1 MTSSV
6 LNLGMNLG
14 VSERLKAIQETNE
27 QLKGKNIV
35 VQIGPK
41 RFFQI
46 ENPINILWPFQIS
59 LCGFLRQPIF

>member
-27 QLKGKNIV
+27 QLKGRN
-35 VQIGPK
+35 
-41 RFFQI
+41 
-46 ENPINILWPFQIS
+46 NL
-59 LCGFLRQPIF
+59 